1 MDLYAVAGRLEA
13 DPSAQ
18 MAERLTWLQRD
29 MELLALG
36 LLTSAIAWAMW
47 LLIAA
52 GVARVEQAEA
62 EVLAGIN
69 IDSSVGSI

>member
-1 MDLYAVAGRLEA
+1 MSSFAAELREV
-13 DPSAQ
+13 
-18 MAERLTWLQRD
+18 AERLDLPQP
-29 MELLALG
+29 MLALG

>member
-1 MDLYAVAGRLEA
+1 LDLYAVAGRLVA

-18 MAERLTWLQRD
+18 TMELLRWLRRD
-29 MELLALG
+29 MGLLALG

-69 IDSSVGSI
+69 IDSSAGSN

>member
-1 MDLYAVAGRLEA
+1 MSSFAAELREV
-13 DPSAQ
+13 
-18 MAERLTWLQRD
+18 AERLDLPLPMR
-29 MELLALG
+29 ALG

-69 IDSSVGSI
+69 IDSTVGSN